1 MPSQLSRQ
9 SVRLLTDW
17 SQVRALSMALLG
29 PQLSQV
35 ERPAHNRKVMG
46 SNPIGPMLIKLY
58 LQICSGGVVRP
69 IISAFR
75 AEDSGSNPGRSI
87 LKNLLRFLMVSTYP
101 FFLFKRGCP
110 RGQRGQAQD
119 LLTQVYQGSNPCSR
133 TLTIFLYIKLFINA
147 GVGQAVILRDC
158 GSRDSG
164 SNLGSGPI
172 YKNYFS
178 FSYYFSNALS
188 FSLYMVNFKLLIEC

>member
-17 SQVRALSMALLG
+17 SQVRALSTALLG

-35 ERPAHNRKVMG
+35 ERPAHNRKAMG
-46 SNPIGPMLIKLY
+46 SNPIGPMLTKNVFVY
-58 LQICSGGVVRP
+58 YAPVVQSGQSFRPFEPKTRVRIPAGAFKKFVKIFNGFCFTFVFQAGVPERP
-69 IISAFR
+69 KGTGLGPVDA
-75 AEDSGSNPGRSI
+75 GLPGFKS
-87 LKNLLRFLMVSTYP
+87 LLP
-101 FFLFKRGCP
+101 H
-110 RGQRGQAQD
+110 
-119 LLTQVYQGSNPCSR
+119 
-133 TLTIFLYIKLFINA
+133 LTIFLFLSYLNA

-172 YKNYFS
+172 YKTI

-188 FSLYMVNFKLLIEC
+188 FYLYRDKFRYFN